1 MGLQLRVRHALGAR
15 MVEIEPRSSQRPIV
29 VGRTAEADVQVPI
42 GTVAP
47 SHCAIY
53 MEGEQWVIQDNGSS
67 TGTYVNGSAISGPVY
82 LNFGDV
88 VSLGEAAGAPTIEID
103 PMGTARRAQAAVGG
117 PVGRPSQPME
127 QEPQAFYEDRGNKAA
142 MAPAPQQGDWPARA
156 EEEPAEEEAWADMG
170 GTARGG
176 YRRRRPVRKQGSYVG
191 ITIGAAIAIIFLG
204 WYIVAKMTKED
215 EPQQAAQPTPQD
227 VRSGHGGKN
236 IFDFPEGDKA
246 KPKPQDQAVVLPPVA
261 VAAPDES
268 PKPAPND
275 NDPERQT
282 DEWKAVI
289 EANSASEKPGKA
301 LWTIVDY
308 RRLHPG
314 KFEAELKQY
323 EDAAFDRLWW
333 ERIKDLFELRD
344 ALQLDID
351 KKYKEIAQETEA
363 AYKEKLEKEKQY
375 LLTRRQTASETLT
388 QEMGYASKEPPN
400 LFDSVQLAN
409 LRRQRI
415 PETYEGWKKR
425 VISSLMR
432 TRALPWER
440 TR

>member
-29 VGRTAEADVQVPI
+29 VGRTAEADVQVPF

-47 SHCAIY
+47 SHCVIY
-53 MEGEQWVIQDNGSS
+53 MEGERWVIQDNGSS
-67 TGTYVNGSAISGPVY
+67 TGTYVNGSPISGPVY
-82 LNFGDV
+82 LKFGDV

-103 PMGTARRAQAAVGG
+103 PMGTARRQNAAAGG
-117 PVGRPSQPME
+117 PVGRPSQPTE
-127 QEPQAFYEDRGNKAA
+127 QEPQAFYENRVSAARGAE
-142 MAPAPQQGDWPARA
+142 APGQSDLPVATD
-156 EEEPAEEEAWADMG
+156 EEPEGEALVDVAGAM
-170 GTARGG
+170 GG

-204 WYIVAKMTKED
+204 WYIVDRMTKED

-236 IFDFPEGDKA
+236 IFEFPEGDKA
-246 KPKPQDQAVVLPPVA
+246 KPKPPDGGVVLPPVA
-261 VAAPDES
+261 VPPADEP
-268 PKPAPND
+268 PKPAVATD

-289 EANSASEKPGKA
+289 DANSASEKPGKA

-333 ERIKDLFELRD
+333 ERIKELFELRD
-344 ALQLDID
+344 ALQMEIE
-351 KKYKEIAQETEA
+351 KKNSEIAQETEA
-363 AYKEKLEKEKQY
+363 AYKEKLQKEKQ
-375 LLTRRQTASETLT
+375 
-388 QEMGYASKEPPN
+388 
-400 LFDSVQLAN
+400 F
-409 LRRQRI
+409 
-415 PETYEGWKKR
+415 
-425 VISSLMR
+425 
-432 TRALPWER
+432 
-440 TR
+440 